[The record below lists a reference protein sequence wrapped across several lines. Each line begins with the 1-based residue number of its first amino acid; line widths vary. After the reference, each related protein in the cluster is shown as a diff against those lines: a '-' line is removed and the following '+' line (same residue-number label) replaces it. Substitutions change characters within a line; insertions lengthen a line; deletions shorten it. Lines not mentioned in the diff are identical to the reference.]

1 MSITVR
7 ELVTRANL
15 HLELIVS
22 GDLDREIRWV
32 HSSDM
37 PDPAPYLRGDE
48 VVLTAGIWHWHGI
61 AAASFAAGLGR
72 ARAAALGFGT
82 NPLVTQVPDELVEAC
97 RDWRLTLFRVPDDV
111 SFIEIAEEFVEV
123 HQRLRERP
131 LHELL
136 DRGGQF
142 LYSLQAGGGLD
153 GLLRIL
159 SGLLARPAA
168 IVRRGRGIVATS
180 DPDAF
185 AQELVLATEGAI
197 GTESPVRDLGEDAA
211 AFPVPTGFA
220 DAALL
225 ISGPAS
231 AITVLERAAIEQ
243 ALAFAA
249 IELQR
254 ARAVA
259 ETERRFVGELFDLI
273 SAGEAQH
280 PAVLARLRSLGLHPD
295 AALVAICCE
304 TADPDATLATAQREL
319 EEWGRR
325 GALAIRGGRVVGL
338 VETERG
344 DAVDVLAGRLH
355 AALGPAVFIGI
366 GGMAVDSHEL
376 GRSIVQANHACGFA
390 RRRRERGY
398 ATHDAL
404 ASHALLLEVQDDGIL
419 DVFDQTL
426 IRPLADH
433 DRRHHTEL
441 VRTLD
446 LFLGSGGRY
455 KQTAEALHLH
465 VNTLRLRL
473 ARIEAITGRN
483 LASMDD
489 RVDLWIALRSRS
501 GTR

>member
-15 HLELIVS
+15 RLELIVS

-82 NPLVTQVPDELVEAC
+82 NPLVTRVPDELVEAC
-97 RDWRLTLFRVPDDV
+97 REWSLTLFRVPDDV

-136 DRGGQF
+136 DSGGQF

-168 IVRRGRGIVATS
+168 IVRRGRGAVAAS

-185 AQELVLATEGAI
+185 THELVMATEAAI
-197 GTESPVRDLGEDAA
+197 GTEPPVRDLGEAT
-211 AFPVPTGFA
+211 AFPVPTGFG

-225 ISGPAS
+225 VAGPAA
-231 AITVLERAAIEQ
+231 AITVLERAAIDQ

-254 ARAVA
+254 ARAVT

-273 SAGEAQH
+273 SAGEGQH
-280 PAVLARLRSLGLHPD
+280 PAVIARLRSLGLHPD
-295 AALVAICCE
+295 AALVAVCCDV
-304 TADPDATLATAQREL
+304 ADPEAALATAQHEL
-319 EEWGRR
+319 EDWGQR
-325 GALAIRGGRVVGL
+325 GALAIRGRRVVGL
-338 VETERG
+338 VQTAVG
-344 DAVDVLAGRLH
+344 DDLDALAERLH
-355 AALGPAVFIGI
+355 ATLGPGAFIGI
-366 GGMAVDSHEL
+366 GGTAVDSHGL
-376 GRSIVQANHACGFA
+376 GRSIVQADHACRFA
-390 RRRRERGY
+390 RRRRERGI

-404 ASHALLLEVQDDGIL
+404 ASHALLLELQDDGVL
-419 DVFDQTL
+419 DVFDETL
-426 IRPLADH
+426 VRPLSEHDH
-433 DRRHHTEL
+433 RHRTEL

-455 KQTAEALHLH
+455 KQTADALHLH

-473 ARIEAITGRN
+473 ARIEEITKRD
-483 LASMDD
+483 LRSMDD
-489 RVDLWIALRSRS
+489 RVDLWIALRSRPGAS
-501 GTR
+501 